1 MDKIQQGFTGAFSTV
16 LGTFGLSIGSLALSN
31 LVSALVI
38 FIICLITVKVLNT
51 MLERLLNRSKLD
63 RTLHAFIKSAVRC
76 VLYVLTGIIVL
87 GSIGFNISSLV
98 AVLSVAGL
106 AVSLAMQRSLS
117 NLAGGILLLVTK
129 PFSVGDYVDAGGESG
144 VITEIGLVYTEI
156 CTLDN
161 KRIYIPN
168 SAISGGNIVNYSSE
182 GKRRV
187 DLKVSASY
195 NATVEQVR
203 RAVGKAIQ
211 RVPQVLGEP
220 EPFVRLSEYGDS
232 CITYTI
238 RVWCENADY
247 WTVYYDLLEGLK
259 IAFEEERVEMTYNH
273 LNVHVMNDKA

>member
-106 AVSLAMQRSLS
+106 AVSLAMQSSLS

-232 CITYTI
+232 SITYTI